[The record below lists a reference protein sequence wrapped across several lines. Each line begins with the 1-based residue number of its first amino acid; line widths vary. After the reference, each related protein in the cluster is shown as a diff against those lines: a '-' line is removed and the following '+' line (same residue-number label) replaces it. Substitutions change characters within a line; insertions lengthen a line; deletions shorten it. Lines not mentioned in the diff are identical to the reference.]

1 MLDRIAGQPAAVAL
15 LHRALASGRVAHAYA
30 FVGPA
35 GSGRTATAIAFAQAL
50 LCEGPAGARR
60 DADACGRCRGC
71 RMVAGS
77 AHPDFHRIVPTPPA
91 ANPKGPRAVRIDAVR
106 ELERKAFLR
115 PVMAP
120 RKVFVIE
127 EADRMTED
135 TPQAFL
141 KTLEEPPDR
150 TVMIL
155 VLSRARVIP
164 ATVLSRC
171 QLVRFRAPETAPP
184 AEADEAQALLA
195 QVESGGMA
203 SVFTKGERFD
213 RQKAEGLV
221 DAYWLWC
228 RDLLLAKVGAPET
241 LLMNRSRAADVARAA
256 QAWSVD
262 EIMAAIDVC
271 RKAREALEYNVTPR
285 LTIDVVLSRLAGR
298 AA

>member
-1 MLDRIAGQPAAVAL
+1 MLEGIAGQPAAVAL
-15 LHRALASGRVAHAYA
+15 LRRALGSGRVAHAYA
-30 FVGPA
+30 FIGPA

-71 RMVAGS
+71 RMVEGS
-77 AHPDFHRIVPTPPA
+77 THPDFHRIVPTPPA
-91 ANPKGPRAVRIDAVR
+91 SNPKGARAVRIDAIR
-106 ELERKAFLR
+106 DLERKASLR

-120 RKVFVIE
+120 RKVFLVD

-150 TVMIL
+150 TVLIL
-155 VLSRARVIP
+155 VLARTRAVP

-171 QLVRFRAPETAPP
+171 QLVRFRAPETGAP
-184 AEADEAQALLA
+184 AEADEALALLSR
-195 QVESGGMA
+195 VENDGMA
-203 SVFTKGERFD
+203 TVFTKGERFD
-213 RQKAEGLV
+213 REKAEGLV

-228 RDLLLAKVGAPET
+228 RDLLLAKVGAPEA
-241 LLMNRSRAADVARAA
+241 LLMHRARAAQVARAA
-256 QAWSVD
+256 QGWSAD
-262 EIMAAIDVC
+262 EIVAAIDFC
-271 RKAREALEYNVTPR
+271 RQAREALEYNVTPR

-298 AA
+298 PA